1 MARGTY
7 SRTVRTAPPPASAD
21 SDAFQQIKTIALW
34 IAYLILFGL
43 SITGAVL
50 VWPYIRFGLI
60 GAALGVTCLLALV
73 RYRPGWV
80 LRRPNLVAGYALL
93 VLGFTLALS
102 LRHAGWGGRVGDT
115 VAAWPTVAGIS
126 LVVLVTLAALLVA
139 LPRPML
145 AASRATLTGSVWTS
159 RTLYAAFHGL
169 HRATSAAMDWYRN
182 SRIHGALVSTFWSA
196 AGRLNPRWRRRAE
209 PVVDQE
215 LATDEG
221 IFAPEDGEAD
231 AAGAPRKKRRDAKQ
245 APVNEQAKAPARL
258 NGKSGNGFGGWKLPH
273 VSILREEPKAWI
285 SEEENLEK
293 ARLIEQTL
301 ADYGIEVEIQ
311 EIRPGPVVTQFG
323 VVPGW
328 VRKVREVKERD
339 KDGRPK
345 LDRTG
350 KPIIVQVEDKLRVRV
365 DTILSR
371 EKDLSLALAAK
382 SLRFE
387 APVPGESFVGLE
399 VPNLT
404 PTAVTLR
411 GAMESDAFKTL
422 AKKGRLPIA
431 LGKGS
436 GGEVVVADLADMPH
450 LLIAGATGS
459 GKSVCMNT
467 IIGSLLMQLSPFHLR
482 LLMTD
487 PKRVE
492 LTPYNG
498 IPHLALPVVVEPDQ
512 AVPMLR
518 SVIHEMQ
525 ERYKRL
531 EAAGVRNIHSFN
543 DKAHTLQERMP
554 YLVLVIDELADLMMA
569 SSVDVE
575 HSLCRLA
582 QLGRAVG
589 IHLVV
594 ATQRPSVDVITGL
607 IKANFPS
614 RISFAVT
621 SQVDS
626 RTILDHSGAEK
637 LLGRGDMLY
646 SPIGAPKPKRV
657 QGAYV
662 SDEEIA
668 QIVSAWK
675 EQQGTPVPPFALLT
689 EEESEQQDEM
699 LERAKELANEHR
711 SLSASLLQ
719 RKLSIGYPRASRLL
733 DRLQELGFVAAGQQ
747 GKSRQVI
754 SLDGDDPDFKE

>member
-7 SRTVRTAPPPASAD
+7 SRTVRTAPLPASTD
-21 SDAFQQIKTIALW
+21 SDVFQQFKMFALW
-34 IAYLILFGL
+34 IAALIFFGL

-50 VWPYIRFGLI
+50 VWPYIRFGVI
-60 GAALGVTCLLALV
+60 GAALGVTCLFVLL
-73 RYRPGWV
+73 RYRPGWI

-93 VLGFTLALS
+93 VFGFTLALS
-102 LRHAGWGGRVGDT
+102 LRHVGWGGRVGDT
-115 VAAWPTVAGIS
+115 VAALPTIAGIT
-126 LVVLVTLAALLVA
+126 LVVLTALAALVIA

-145 AASRATLTGSVWTS
+145 TASRVTLTGSVWTS
-159 RTLYAAFHGL
+159 RTLYAAIHDL
-169 HRATSAAMDWYRN
+169 YQATPAAVDWYRN
-182 SRIHGALVSTFWSA
+182 SLLHRALVWAFRSVT
-196 AGRLNPRWRRRAE
+196 GRLNPAWRPRAE
-209 PVVDQE
+209 PIDDQE
-215 LATDEG
+215 LTTDEG
-221 IFAPEDGEAD
+221 TLAPEDGEAD
-231 AAGAPRKKRRDAKQ
+231 APTKKHREAKQ
-245 APVNEQAKAPARL
+245 TPVTEQAKAPARL
-258 NGKSGNGFGGWKLPH
+258 NGKSGNGLGGWKLPN
-273 VSILREEPKAWI
+273 VGMLREEPKAWVT
-285 SEEENLEK
+285 EEENLEK

-328 VRKVREVKERD
+328 VRKVHEVKERD

-345 LDRTG
+345 LDRAG
-350 KPIIVQVEDKLRVRV
+350 KPISVQVEDKLRVRV

-371 EKDLSLALAAK
+371 EKDLALALAAR

-399 VPNLT
+399 VPNLS

-411 GAMESDAFKTL
+411 GALESDAFK
-422 AKKGRLPIA
+422 AVVKKGRLPIA

-436 GGEVVVADLADMPH
+436 GGEAVVADLADMPH

-482 LLMTD
+482 LIMTD

-518 SVIHEMQ
+518 GVIHEMQ

-531 EAAGVRNIHSFN
+531 ETAGVRNIHGFN
-543 DKAHTLQERMP
+543 DKVHSVQERMP
-554 YLVLVIDELADLMMA
+554 YLVLVIDELADLMMS

-637 LLGRGDMLY
+637 LLGRGDMLF

-668 QIVSAWK
+668 LVVSAWK
-675 EQQGTPVPPFALLT
+675 EQQGTPVPPFALVT
-689 EEESEQQDEM
+689 EEENAQQDEM
-699 LERAKELANEHR
+699 LERAKELAGEHQ

-719 RKLSIGYPRASRLL
+719 RKLGIGYPRASRLL

-754 SLDGDDPDFKE
+754 SLDEDPDFKE